1 MIDITKKCSDNNICR
16 IVRSGVMNSN
26 DSYFDEVNI
35 VRAFAILAV
44 ISSHVSDHFKIM
56 SGITLLTSV
65 YMAIDAFCHFAVP
78 LFICISGFVLYNK
91 YSGAI
96 DIKTFYKKRLKS
108 VVPQYLIFSTFYLGV
123 TYVGSLVL
131 GTSVS
136 FDIPH
141 IIYRYATGGWYYH
154 LWFFVLIIQFYVLYP
169 VIVWIFDYCT
179 SRGRTSEL
187 LFASFLIGVIYNS
200 YPVPDV
206 YILGT
211 ATLILGVATKCIG
224 YLFYFILGM
233 VVLSRYDEVLL
244 KYVPDR
250 SLYWMSVPLICGT
263 ILGIFGYA
271 HKFFTY
277 DIALIHPFVGLYWQ
291 YIAAVVTPLFYVLIF
306 AICLTL
312 SLHLVAN
319 RTRNVAFL
327 EKIGHYSFGIYLVH
341 ASFVSLFVFGFPY
354 VGFDWNNW
362 LFYPVTF
369 CLVLILSYLSVEIL
383 QKLPYSKYI
392 IGTTR

>member
-1 MIDITKKCSDNNICR
+1 MKNKAR
-16 IVRSGVMNSN
+16 
-26 DSYFDEVNI
+26 YFDEINI
-35 VRAFAILAV
+35 LRAFAILAV
-44 ISSHVSDHFKIM
+44 ISIHVSDHFKIM
-56 SGITLLTSV
+56 GGITLLTLV

-91 YSGAI
+91 YSGAV
-96 DIKTFYKKRLKS
+96 DVKTFYEKRMKS
-108 VVPQYLIFSTFYLGV
+108 VLPQYLIFSTFYLGV
-123 TYVGSLVL
+123 TYAGSLVL

-141 IIYRYATGGWYYH
+141 IIYRYLTGGCYYH
-154 LWFFVLIIQFYVLYP
+154 LWFFVLIIQFYLLYP
-169 VIVWIFDYCT
+169 AIVRIYDYCT
-179 SRGRTSEL
+179 SRGQTSAL

-200 YPVPDV
+200 SPIPDV
-206 YILGT
+206 YIMGT
-211 ATLILGVATKCIG
+211 ATPILGVATLFIG

-233 VVLSRYDEVLL
+233 VVLSRYDEVL

-250 SLYWMSVPLICGT
+250 SVYWMAIPLICGT
-263 ILGIFGYA
+263 VLGIFGYA
-271 HKFFTY
+271 QKFFAY
-277 DIALIHPFVGLYWQ
+277 DLTLIHPFVGQYWQ
-291 YIAAVVTPLFYVLIF
+291 YIAAALTPLFYVLIF
-306 AICLTL
+306 ALCLSL

-319 RTRNVAFL
+319 RTRNVILL

-341 ASFVSLFVFGFPY
+341 ASFVSLFVVVFPY
-354 VGFDWNNW
+354 AGFDWNDW